1 MDMATC
7 PLVWVPTLIQKIF
20 ARFRPQRERHL
31 ALQPSN
37 FARLRSNLLAMGRGR
52 RAIVPMRGC
61 MDHHCPLS
69 AFKLPQRPVRTS
81 ASCPLPAQFATSNAF
96 PSLGC
101 HTLLSAH
108 HRTRPT
114 RQRQPW
120 ETGEHTLARE
130 LGYAQS
136 GTVYVG
142 ATLSS
147 LSNVC

>member
-20 ARFRPQRERHL
+20 ARFRPQRVRHL

-69 AFKLPQRPVRTS
+69 AFPSGPCERPQAAPFPHSLPPATPS
-81 ASCPLPAQFATSNAF
+81 PL
-96 PSLGC
+96 L
-101 HTLLSAH
+101 
-108 HRTRPT
+108 
-114 RQRQPW
+114 
-120 ETGEHTLARE
+120 
-130 LGYAQS
+130 
-136 GTVYVG
+136 G
-142 ATLSS
+142 ATRYYQPITEHVPPDRDSHGKRENTLSPGS
-147 LSNVC
+147 WDMPNPALSTWVRRCPV